1 MNFKTAVKD
10 YLSHFMLVNETKTD
24 VRRFRI

>member
-10 YLSHFMLVNETKTD
+10 YLSHFMLINETRTD
-24 VRRFRI
+24 VRRIRI